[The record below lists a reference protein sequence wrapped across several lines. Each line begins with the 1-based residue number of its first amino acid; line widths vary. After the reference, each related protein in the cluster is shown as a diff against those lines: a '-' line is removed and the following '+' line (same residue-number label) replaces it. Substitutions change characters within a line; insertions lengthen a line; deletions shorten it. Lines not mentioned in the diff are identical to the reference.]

1 MRLWTVQTIDVY
13 NQVMSAGGY
22 RVNPN
27 HPDSCESQFDMF
39 KEAYAWLHGK
49 AAERGLADN
58 GRGMIW
64 AWYRFNGESR
74 RKPDVRTLRKE
85 STAGKELCCLT
96 LEVPEDKV
104 LLMDSDQWQCRLSGF
119 ACVTAEQEAM
129 DSDEYIRWLDGLYA
143 MPEADRRQYDASTWD
158 LVFDTSRGGRTEAV
172 FFGLE
177 RSMIKEVQFFTGAG
191 WGEEE

>member
-1 MRLWTVQTIDVY
+1 M
-13 NQVMSAGGY
+13 
-22 RVNPN
+22 NPN

-143 MPEADRRQYDASTWD
+143 MPEADRRSVRCVNLGPGIRHQ
-158 LVFDTSRGGRTEAV
+158 SRRAHRSSLFRSGALNDQGSAV
-172 FFGLE
+172 FHRSRQGRRRIVQSCE
-177 RSMIKEVQFFTGAG
+177 RKPEDVGIKS
-191 WGEEE
+191 